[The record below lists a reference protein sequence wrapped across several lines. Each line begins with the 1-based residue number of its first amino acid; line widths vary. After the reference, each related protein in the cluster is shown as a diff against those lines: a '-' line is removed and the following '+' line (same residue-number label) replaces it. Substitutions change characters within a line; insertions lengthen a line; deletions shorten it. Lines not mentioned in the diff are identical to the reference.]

1 MMYTLITGATSGIWL
16 ALAHSFAEKWHNL
29 ILVWRNSEKLETVK
43 QDILSNT
50 SIEIINKTVD
60 VSDMKAIEKAFEEL
74 KNQNIQ
80 IDCCINN
87 AGLALWEDE
96 FTQVAWDDIQTM
108 IDTNIKW
115 FTKVAHSAIPF
126 LKETSGH
133 LFNMS
138 SVAGVECYEWGHVYG
153 ASKAYVKFLSKS
165 LRLEVFGSWVRITD
179 IAPWAVDTEW
189 FSSTRFKW
197 NQEKAMAVYA
207 GYEPLHASDIVNAI
221 SYCFESPKH
230 VNIEY
235 MAIMP
240 TAQAAARKIFRED

>member
-1 MMYTLITGATSGIWL
+1 MTYTLITGATSGIGL
-16 ALAHSFAEKWHNL
+16 ASAQSFAEKWHNL
-29 ILVWRNSEKLETVK
+29 ILVWRNTEKLKTVK
-43 QDILSNT
+43 QDILSKNN
-50 SIEIINKTVD
+50 IQIINKVVD
-60 VSDMKAIEKAFEEL
+60 VSDMLAIETAFTEL
-74 KNQNIQ
+74 ESDNIQ

-87 AGLALWEDE
+87 AWLALWEDE

-115 FTKVAHSAIPF
+115 FTKVAHSVIPF
-126 LKETSGH
+126 LKKTRGH

-165 LRLEVFGSWVRITD
+165 LRLEVFWSWIRITD
-179 IAPWAVDTEW
+179 IAPWCIDTEW

-197 NQEKAMAVYA
+197 NTDKVNAVYA
-207 GYEPLHASDIVNAI
+207 GYEPLHSLDIVNAI

-240 TAQAAARKIFRED
+240 TAQAAARKIFRE